1 MPKRK
6 NEISPSTLGNGPLLA
21 LFFLFPFFLVFF
33 IGWSGDSLPAVLSA
47 SSPRWL
53 AQALDIILLL
63 VLVNMALAV
72 RIASQKTAPFKWF
85 SLFILLASAVA
96 GLQGALDMAA
106 LGAGAAL
113 ACYSILAEKGR
124 IF

>member
-6 NEISPSTLGNGPLLA
+6 NEISSGTPGNGPASALL
-21 LFFLFPFFLVFF
+21 FLFPLFLVFF
-33 IGWSGDSLPAVLSA
+33 IGWSGDFLPAVLSA
-47 SSPRWL
+47 SSPHWL

-63 VLVNMALAV
+63 ALVNMALAV
-72 RIASQKTAPFKWF
+72 RISSQRSTPFKWF

-96 GLQGALDMAA
+96 GLLGALDLAA

-124 IF
+124 VF